1 MQKPLIVITGASS
14 GFGAEIAKLF
24 NVEGYPMLLLG
35 RRVEKIKSLPL
46 DFQNILVE
54 SVDVTNKTEFE
65 QAIQK
70 AEKIFG
76 PTDLLVNNAG
86 IMLLG
91 NVLTQNPEEWS
102 RMLDTNVLGVLNGMQ
117 IVLSQMIERQRG
129 TIINVSSL
137 AGKKTFVNHAAY
149 VASKFGVHGLS
160 ETIREEVS
168 GKNVRISLVAPGAA
182 ETELL
187 THVTDNQALEDYD
200 NWKESMGGTTM
211 SPQVVAQSVKFIYD
225 MPQEVNIRE
234 LDIAATNQDA

>member
-24 NVEGYPMLLLG
+24 NAEGYPMLLLG

-46 DFQNILVE
+46 DFQNVLVK
-54 SVDVTNKTEFE
+54 SVDVTNKIEFE

-70 AEKIFG
+70 AEKVFG

-91 NVLTQNPEEWS
+91 NILTQDPAEWS
-102 RMLDTNVLGVLNGMQ
+102 RMMDTNVLGVLNGMQ
-117 IVLSQMIERQRG
+117 IVLPQMIERQGG

-200 NWKESMGGTTM
+200 NWKQSMGGTTM

-234 LDIAATNQDA
+234 LDIAATNQDS

>member
-1 MQKPLIVITGASS
+1 MKKPLIVITGASS

-24 NVEGYPMLLLG
+24 NAEGYPMLLLG
-35 RRVEKIKSLPL
+35 RRVEKIKLLPL
-46 DFQNILVE
+46 DFENVIVE
-54 SVDVTNKTEFE
+54 SVDVTTKTEFE
-65 QAIQK
+65 QAIQQ
-70 AEKIFG
+70 AEEVYGK
-76 PTDLLVNNAG
+76 TDLLVNNAG
-86 IMLLG
+86 VMLLG
-91 NVLTQNPEEWS
+91 NVLTQNPKEWS

-117 IVLSQMIERQRG
+117 IVLPQMIERRG
-129 TIINVSSL
+129 GTVINMSSL
-137 AGKKTFVNHAAY
+137 AGKKTFVNHAVY

-187 THVTDNQALEDYD
+187 THVTDNQALEDY
-200 NWKESMGGTTM
+200 NQWKQSMGGTTM

>member
-24 NVEGYPMLLLG
+24 NAEGYPMLLLG
-35 RRVEKIKSLPL
+35 RRVEKIKSLSL
-46 DFQNILVE
+46 DFQNVLVK
-54 SVDVTNKTEFE
+54 SVDVTNKIEFE

-70 AEKIFG
+70 AEKVFG

-91 NVLTQNPEEWS
+91 NILTQDPAEWS
-102 RMLDTNVLGVLNGMQ
+102 RMMDTNVLGVLNGMQ
-117 IVLSQMIERQRG
+117 IVLPQMVERQGG

-187 THVTDNQALEDYD
+187 THVTDNQALEDYN
-200 NWKESMGGTTM
+200 NWKQSMGGTTM

>member
-24 NVEGYPMLLLG
+24 NAEGYPMLLLG

-46 DFQNILVE
+46 DFQNVLVK
-54 SVDVTNKTEFE
+54 SVDVTNKIEFE

-70 AEKIFG
+70 AEKVFG

-91 NVLTQNPEEWS
+91 NILTQDPAEWS
-102 RMLDTNVLGVLNGMQ
+102 RMMDTNVLGVLNGMQ
-117 IVLSQMIERQRG
+117 IVLPQMVERQGG

-200 NWKESMGGTTM
+200 NWKKSMGGTTM
-211 SPQVVAQSVKFIYD
+211 SPQVVAQSVKFIYN

>member
-1 MQKPLIVITGASS
+1 MEKPLIVITGASS

-24 NVEGYPMLLLG
+24 NAEGYPLLLLG
-35 RRVEKIKSLPL
+35 RRVEKIKSLPI
-46 DFQNILVE
+46 DFQNVLVD
-54 SVDVTNKTEFE
+54 SVDVTNKIEFE

-70 AEKIFG
+70 AEKVYG

-86 IMLLG
+86 TMLLG
-91 NVLTQNPEEWS
+91 NILTQNPEEWS
-102 RMLDTNVLGVLNGMQ
+102 RMMDTNVLGVLNGMQ
-117 IVLSQMIERQRG
+117 IVLPQMVERQGG

-168 GKNVRISLVAPGAA
+168 GENVRISLVAPGAA

-187 THVTDNQALEDYD
+187 THVTDNQALEDYN
-200 NWKESMGGTTM
+200 NWKQSMGGTTM